1 MRCPRRGDLDGL
13 VFWRRAG
20 PERVPDCGNAV
31 VVEVIVWVP
40 DHQTG
45 VIVGVGKLGGWLAT
59 CRRMELEQRVKH
71 SCLQFH

>member
-1 MRCPRRGDLDGL
+1 MDWYSGGGQGQRGCLT
-13 VFWRRAG
+13 
-20 PERVPDCGNAV
+20 GNAV

-45 VIVGVGKLGGWLAT
+45 LIVGVGKPGGWLAT
-59 CRRMELEQRVKH
+59 CRRMELEQRIKH